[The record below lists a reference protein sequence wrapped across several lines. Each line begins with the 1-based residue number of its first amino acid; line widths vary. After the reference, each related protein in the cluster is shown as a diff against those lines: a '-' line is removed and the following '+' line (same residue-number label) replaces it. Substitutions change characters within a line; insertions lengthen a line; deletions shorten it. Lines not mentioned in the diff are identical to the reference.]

1 MRQIVIYVLF
11 KMMVVLPLHANN
23 IGDITELRGAGQVVR
38 DEPYPATLDFNINSY
53 DDVRTANG
61 RIGITFLDES
71 QVRLTEHSQLII
83 DEFVY
88 DANPS
93 NSKMALN
100 FASGTLR
107 FISGELGKIDKE
119 NIQIDTPSSQIGIRG
134 TDFTVTVD
142 ELGRALVILLPDE
155 FGDASG
161 EILVATA
168 AGTVVLNKPFQSTV
182 TSMWEKAPTSPAILD
197 ISLDLIDNLL
207 IVSPPKE
214 KNDGENTGS
223 GRDRDSESD
232 ILDIDYL
239 DFRDLDIDYLAL
251 DDEENL
257 DFSELDIDY
266 LDVNFF
272 EDLLAIIEEINELD
286 QEQLT
291 ADFSGVNITGTTI
304 GQDLETNIITLI
316 DGNKLIMTR
325 QVNNFLR
332 LELDTATS
340 YNIIIEDEGK
350 TFNIMVGSG
359 SSSTIRIKQG
369 SG

>member
-11 KMMVVLPLHANN
+11 KMMVVLPLHADN

-142 ELGRALVILLPDE
+142 ELYFYQMSL
-155 FGDASG
+155 
-161 EILVATA
+161 AT
-168 AGTVVLNKPFQSTV
+168 
-182 TSMWEKAPTSPAILD
+182 
-197 ISLDLIDNLL
+197 
-207 IVSPPKE
+207 
-214 KNDGENTGS
+214 
-223 GRDRDSESD
+223 
-232 ILDIDYL
+232 
-239 DFRDLDIDYLAL
+239 
-251 DDEENL
+251 
-257 DFSELDIDY
+257 
-266 LDVNFF
+266 
-272 EDLLAIIEEINELD
+272 
-286 QEQLT
+286 
-291 ADFSGVNITGTTI
+291 
-304 GQDLETNIITLI
+304 
-316 DGNKLIMTR
+316 
-325 QVNNFLR
+325 LR
-332 LELDTATS
+332 ER
-340 YNIIIEDEGK
+340 Y
-350 TFNIMVGSG
+350 
-359 SSSTIRIKQG
+359 
-369 SG
+369 

>member
-1 MRQIVIYVLF
+1 MVTYVLF
-11 KMMVVLPLHANN
+11 SLMVVQPLHANNN

-38 DEPYPATLDFNINSY
+38 DEPFPATLDFDINSY

-61 RIGITFLDES
+61 RLGITFLDES

-93 NSKMALN
+93 NSKMALS

-107 FISGELGKIDKE
+107 FISGELGRIDKE
-119 NIQIDTPSSQIGIRG
+119 NIQIETPTSQIGIRG

-142 ELGRALVILLPDE
+142 ELGRALIILLPNDL
-155 FGDASG
+155 GDPSG
-161 EILVATA
+161 EIVVATA

-182 TSMWEKAPTSPAILD
+182 TSMWESTPTKPMVLD
-197 ISLDLIDNLL
+197 ISLELIDNLL

-214 KNDGENTGS
+214 VDGSETTRVDGA
-223 GRDRDSESD
+223 DDSPSD
-232 ILDIDYL
+232 FLDIDYL
-239 DFRDLDIDYLAL
+239 DFNDLEIDLLAE
-251 DDEENL
+251 DE
-257 DFSELDIDY
+257 DFTFTELDVDY

-272 EDLLAIIEEINELD
+272 EDLLAVIDEVSELD

-291 ADFSGVNITGTTI
+291 TDFSGVNLVGTKL

-316 DGNKLIMTR
+316 DGSEISFTR
-325 QVNNFLR
+325 QVNNYLR
-332 LELDTATS
+332 LELDSGTS
-340 YNIIIEDEGK
+340 YNILIDDEGK
-350 TFNIMVGSG
+350 TFNIIVGSG
-359 SSSTIRIKQG
+359 GSSTIRIKQS

>member
-11 KMMVVLPLHANN
+11 KMMVVLPLHADS

-38 DEPYPATLDFNINSY
+38 EEPLPAVLDFDINSY

-61 RIGITFLDES
+61 RIAITFLDES

-107 FISGELGKIDKE
+107 FISGELGSIDKE

-197 ISLDLIDNLL
+197 VSLDLIDNLL
-207 IVSPPKE
+207 IISPPKE
-214 KNDGENTGS
+214 RNDGENTGS
-223 GRDRDSESD
+223 NRGDGSDFD

-239 DFRDLDIDYLAL
+239 NFGDLDVDFLAL

-272 EDLLAIIEEINELD
+272 EDLLSIIEELNELD

-291 ADFSGVNITGTTI
+291 VDFSAVNITGTSI
-304 GQDLETNIITLI
+304 GQDLNTNIITLI
-316 DGNKLIMTR
+316 EGNKITMTR
-325 QVNNFLR
+325 QVNNYLR
-332 LELDTATS
+332 LELDSGTS
-340 YNIIIEDEGK
+340 YNIYIDDEGK

-359 SSSTIRIKQG
+359 SGSTITIRQS